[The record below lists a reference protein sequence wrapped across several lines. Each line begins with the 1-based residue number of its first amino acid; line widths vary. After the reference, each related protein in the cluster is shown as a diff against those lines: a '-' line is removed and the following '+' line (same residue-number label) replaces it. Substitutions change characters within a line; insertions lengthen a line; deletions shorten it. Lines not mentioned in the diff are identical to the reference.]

1 MKKTC
6 TKCRNEKSSSLF
18 SRDRNSKDG
27 LMAQCSQCNRER
39 AKAHYIQRAGT
50 EATRNKAT
58 NTLYEY
64 IQRLH
69 KKNWTLKQIAAE
81 VGLDE
86 SSISYYLAGK
96 RQVGM
101 RAVKQCM
108 RAVKQYK
115 NQKRS

>member
-6 TKCRNEKSSSLF
+6 TKCRIEKSFSLF
-18 SRDRNSKDG
+18 SKDRNSNDG
-27 LMAQCSQCNRER
+27 RMAQCSECNRNR

-50 EATRNKAT
+50 EEYRNKAT

-64 IQRLH
+64 IKRLH
-69 KKNWTLKQIAAE
+69 DKNQTLQQIAAE

-96 RQVGM
+96 RKVGM
-101 RAVKQCM
+101 RAVKKYN
-108 RAVKQYK
+108 KQK
-115 NQKRS
+115 QKG